1 MLLNLIPLLLGI
13 EVARWWWYLQRWEQS
28 TQVLQMPPTNWSI
41 LEPCFPIPSIVPS
54 TMRDYNWDSNHYF
67 PIKLLAGKKM
77 AWFKP
82 AAIEVH
88 HHSKVNSKSLW
99 GIDLSWCGLWT
110 HAVSPQQRWRISVW
124 RGQPLMTG
132 AFRRQSPLKRLIRSQ
147 SEPGQSATMQKL
159 SKRVFSR
166 QFCTSAQATSLTV
179 GDGIDHWFGPCFEGT
194 LRCEQILNLNST
206 TNQSFPV
213 VLYDGFWIDS
223 LLILKAK
230 KKKKALH
237 ITVCSC
243 LPHVHLSL
251 IAFAYRLVHSVLI
264 ACDLKFNN
272 KSKLPFI
279 NGIPI
284 PNITTSP

>member
-1 MLLNLIPLLLGI
+1 MVSTEVRTEHPSVANAPNQLEHFRALLPHPQHCSLHHERLQLG
-13 EVARWWWYLQRWEQS
+13 
-28 TQVLQMPPTNWSI
+28 P
-41 LEPCFPIPSIVPS
+41 
-54 TMRDYNWDSNHYF
+54 NHYF

-230 KKKKALH
+230 KKKKSFTHNCVLMSTPCTF
-237 ITVCSC
+237 IFNC
-243 LPHVHLSL
+243 LC
-251 IAFAYRLVHSVLI
+251 I
-264 ACDLKFNN
+264 
-272 KSKLPFI
+272 
-279 NGIPI
+279 
-284 PNITTSP
+284 